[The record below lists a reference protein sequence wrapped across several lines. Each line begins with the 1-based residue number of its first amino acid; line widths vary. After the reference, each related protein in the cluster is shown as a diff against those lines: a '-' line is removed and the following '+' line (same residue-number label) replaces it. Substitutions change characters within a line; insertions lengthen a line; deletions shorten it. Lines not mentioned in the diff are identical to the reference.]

1 MSKCRP
7 QGPVP
12 LVPSYKPPT
21 PPPATAV
28 GRPHLHGIPQ
38 LVGQVVWTD
47 AIWEALRQQHGSEA
61 RKRGRRC
68 PGSPASR
75 FLPGFRCR
83 GPGEPAPAPSTVPLQ
98 APVRGSAAAARGS
111 GAELFRAQLHLQAR
125 RVSHPQVQPDGPSPT
140 RQKAGRITF
149 PVRLRRPQRGN
160 HLPILSWTSD
170 CCGNSCH
177 QSDLKL
183 LAM

>member
-7 QGPVP
+7 QGPIP

-21 PPPATAV
+21 PPLATAV

-68 PGSPASR
+68 PGSPVSR

-98 APVRGSAAAARGS
+98 APVGGSAAAARGS